1 MVQSDLDAV
10 CIGNAIVDVLCHC
23 EDDAIE
29 RLGLNRG
36 TMTLIDADR
45 AQELY
50 DAIGPAIEASGGSA
64 GNTAAGI
71 AVLGGRAGYV
81 GKVRDDQFGSIFSH
95 DIRAAGCA
103 FETPP
108 ATSGPPTARC
118 LIFITPDAHRTM
130 NTYLG
135 ACVNLGPEDIDPDFI
150 ARAKVTYMEGYL
162 WDREEAKQ
170 AFLKAA
176 EAAHDA
182 GRQVSLTLSDPF
194 CVDRHRAS
202 FLDFTRGHVDIL
214 FANEAEIISLYQ
226 VADFDDALQHVRA
239 DCEIAALTRSDKGSV
254 IVAGE
259 EVHLIDAEKVAEVV
273 DTTGAG
279 DLYAAGFLFGHT
291 NGYDLADCGH
301 IAAIAAAEVI
311 SHIGPRPQT
320 DLAALVRE
328 KLAR

>member
-1 MVQSDLDAV
+1 MVRGDLDVV

-23 EDDAIE
+23 EDAAIE
-29 RLGLNRG
+29 RLNLNRG

-50 DAIGPAIEASGGSA
+50 DATGPAIEASGGSA

-81 GKVRDDQFGSIFSH
+81 GKVRDDQFGGIFSH
-95 DIRAAGCA
+95 DIRAAGVA

-135 ACVNLGPEDIDPDFI
+135 ACAYLGPEDIDPGFI

-176 EAAHDA
+176 ESAHDA

-194 CVDRHRAS
+194 CVNRHRES
-202 FLDFTRGHVDIL
+202 FVDFTRGHVDIL
-214 FANEAEIISLYQ
+214 LANEAEIISLYQ
-226 VADFDDALQHVRA
+226 VADFDAALQHVRA
-239 DCEIAALTRSDKGSV
+239 DCEVAALTRSDKGSV

-259 EVHLIDAEKVAEVV
+259 EIHLIDAVPVADVV

-279 DLYAAGFLFGHT
+279 DLYAAGFLFCHT

-320 DLAALVRE
+320 DLAALVRSS
-328 KLAR
+328 LAR